1 MLQLSN
7 CDVCQR
13 MNRKLT
19 TGVPE
24 LHPIPVK
31 APWYMVGIDFI
42 GPLSPVAKDGSQYIL
57 TISDYFTKWV
67 EALPAMDKMASTVA
81 GLLFKVSIL
90 SNVTASSIFSPNHI
104 FYRCSCEWDS
114 PEFCSQTMAVSS
126 AMSSMTN

>member
-1 MLQLSN
+1 MYYKLCCMLQLSN
-7 CDVCQR
+7 CDVCQW

-42 GPLSPVAKDGSQYIL
+42 GPLSSVAKDGSQCIL
-57 TISDYFTKWV
+57 TISDYFTKWF

-81 GLLFKVSIL
+81 GLLFKVSSL
-90 SNVTASSIFSPNHI
+90 SKVTAN
-104 FYRCSCEWDS
+104 
-114 PEFCSQTMAVSS
+114 
-126 AMSSMTN
+126 